1 MQAKLKEIPMRD
13 VRRTDVP
20 NPEAIASGLDS
31 VVEGWIGR
39 WRSRDI
45 HSRNL
50 WERAGVCQQE
60 FDSKFRE
67 LNESSL
73 RSLLHK
79 DHQRVRRLGN
89 RWADEFDAV
98 LPTVV
103 AAAKRSLGIEPYRV
117 QMMGALAL
125 SEGTVAEMATGEGK
139 TLTIALAA
147 VVAGWSGRPVHVITA
162 NDYLADR
169 DARNLRVLYELCGL
183 RVAAVTAEM
192 SPEERMESYRASVV
206 YCTGKELVADFLRDR
221 IMLGELSDAKRRSV
235 ERLKGFAG
243 QTRTV
248 LRGIHI
254 GFVDEAD
261 NQLIDEAVTP
271 LIISRKEENSTI
283 DVATD
288 AAYQVAG
295 TLLPGEDY
303 ELNERQK
310 EIDLLQPGREKV
322 RAWAQEQEGFLS
334 AVDWMCD
341 LVITA
346 LQARHL
352 FLEGKQYVVADDQ
365 LVIVDEFTGRQMP
378 GRSWRLGLH
387 QAVEAKEG
395 LEISK
400 PSETLARL
408 SFQRFYRLFRHLGGI
423 SGTARESADELWRVY
438 QLPFVSVPRHR
449 PNQRT
454 DLGLKLFVS
463 EEEKEAALVDEVLR
477 SHKEGRPVLVGTR
490 SVAVSEQ
497 IADLLKRSGVDCAVL
512 NAVRHLDE
520 AQVIQM
526 AGSEGRITIAT
537 NMAGRGTDILIG
549 RDVVKRGGLHVV
561 LSEPHESGRVD
572 RQLMGRAGRQGDPGS
587 SCCFASLEDEV
598 VDRYVPRWLVSG
610 VKSLCRARVPASF
623 LAARAL
629 VHVAQWR
636 AQQVG
641 RRRRIVVLKQDTEMG
656 KRLMSNRLDR
666 I

>member
-31 VVEGWIGR
+31 IVEGWIGR
-39 WRSRDI
+39 WRSRGL
-45 HSRNL
+45 HSKNL
-50 WERAGVCQQE
+50 WERAGACQQV
-60 FDSKFRE
+60 FDTEIRD
-67 LNESSL
+67 LHESPL
-73 RSLLHK
+73 RSLLNK

-103 AAAKRSLGIEPYRV
+103 GAAKRSLGIEPYRV

-125 SEGTVAEMATGEGK
+125 AEGTVAEMATGEGK

-169 DARNLRVLYELCGL
+169 DAKNLRVLYELCGL
-183 RVAAVTAEM
+183 RVSAVTAEM
-192 SPEERMESYRASVV
+192 SPDQRIEAYSASVV

-221 IMLGELSDAKRRSV
+221 ILLGELSNAPRRSV
-235 ERLKGFAG
+235 ERLKGHLG

-271 LIISRKEENSTI
+271 LIISQKEENSNI
-283 DVATD
+283 DMATD
-288 AAYQVAG
+288 AAYRVAG

-310 EIDLLQPGREKV
+310 EIDLLQTGRDKI
-322 RAWAQEQEGFLS
+322 RAWGEAQDGLLS

-341 LVITA
+341 LVVTS
-346 LQARHL
+346 LQARH
-352 FLEGKQYVVADDQ
+352 FFIKGKQYVVANDE

-423 SGTARESADELWRVY
+423 SGTARESSDELWRVY
-438 QLPFVSVPRHR
+438 QLPFVAVPRHR
-449 PNQRT
+449 PNQRV
-454 DLGLKLFVS
+454 DYGLRLFVS
-463 EEEKEAALVDEVLR
+463 EAEKQAELVNEVLR
-477 SHKEGRPVLVGTR
+477 LHKDGRPLLVGTR

-497 IADLLKRSGVDCAVL
+497 IAELLKSSGADCAVL
-512 NAVRHLDE
+512 NAARHLDE
-520 AQVIQM
+520 AQVIAM
-526 AGSEGRITIAT
+526 AGIEGRITIAT

-549 RDVVKRGGLHVV
+549 REVVKRGGLHVV

-598 VDRYVPRWLVSG
+598 VERYLPKWLVGSI
-610 VKSLCRARVPASF
+610 KCLCRAKVPTSF
-623 LAARAL
+623 MMARTL
-629 VHVAQWR
+629 VRLAQWR
-636 AQQVG
+636 AQKVG
-641 RRRRIVVLKQDTEMG
+641 RYRRIVVLKQDTEMG
-656 KRLMSNRLDR
+656 KRLMSSRLDR